1 MTRTSNMEIV
11 VINDSATFNGGGSN
25 VALQSAIGLADCGL
39 PVTFFS
45 AVGPVAPELQNLEHL
60 NVVCTHQHEI
70 ADDPNRFRAFIQ
82 GIWNRTAATR
92 LAKLLATKDPAQ
104 TIVHAHV
111 WMRALSPAVLA
122 VALDRG
128 FRVTLTAHD
137 FFAVCPSGGFFV
149 HHSKQICQR
158 TPLSTS
164 CLVCNCDRR
173 AYSHKLWRF
182 ARTALQN
189 GWFKVASR
197 IHHYIGVSQFSVDV
211 IKPYLPPGIPVTI
224 VRHPINCRNC
234 GPAAVGENHA
244 FVFVGRFSPEKGA
257 DLFADAASRANVPA
271 IFVGGGEL
279 GSDLRQ
285 RCPHGSFL
293 GWLPPRQITTT
304 LRQARALVFPSL
316 WLETLG
322 LSAIEAMANG
332 VPVIVSNCC
341 AASAFVKNEV
351 FGLHFQSGS
360 VESLVKQMRRLS
372 DRTFAEYLGRN
383 AYDEYWKNP
392 WTLESHTNELLSVY
406 EQILGLAAVEN
417 G

>member
-1 MTRTSNMEIV
+1 MSKSVSMEIV
-11 VINDSATFNGGGSN
+11 VINDNATFNGGGSN
-25 VALQSAIGLADCGL
+25 VALQSAIALAERGL
-39 PVTFFS
+39 PVTLFS
-45 AVGPVAPELQNLEHL
+45 AVGPVAPELQNVAHL
-60 NVVCTHQHEI
+60 NVVCTHQREI

-82 GIWNRTAATR
+82 GIWNGPAAMT
-92 LAKLLATKDPAQ
+92 LAKLLATKDPTR

-122 VALDRG
+122 IALDRG

-149 HHSKQICQR
+149 HDRKQICQR
-158 TPLSTS
+158 RPLSAS

-173 AYSHKLWRF
+173 AYTHKLWRF

-189 GWFKVASR
+189 GWFKVTSR
-197 IHHYIGVSQFSVDV
+197 IHHYIGVSQFSIDI

-224 VRHPINCRNC
+224 VRNPVNCSDA
-234 GPAAVGENHA
+234 GPAPVGKNHA
-244 FVFVGRFSPEKGA
+244 FLFVGRFSPEKGA
-257 DLFADAASRANVPA
+257 DVFAAAASRTNVPA
-271 IFVGGGEL
+271 IFVGAGEL
-279 GSDLRQ
+279 ASICGRGVFMEAFPAGCRSAE
-285 RCPHGSFL
+285 
-293 GWLPPRQITTT
+293 TTGA

-332 VPVIVSNCC
+332 VPVIVSDGC

-351 FGLHFQSGS
+351 SGLHFQSGS
-360 VESLVKQMRRLS
+360 VESLVKQIRRLS

-406 EQILGLAAVEN
+406 EQILRLAAVEN